1 MNILE
6 RFKSEAKKNPQKIVL
21 PEAIDPRMLT
31 AAAIS
36 FDQGIAWPTLLGSPQ
51 EVKSEARR
59 LDISVEGIEI
69 IEPEKS
75 ANLDEYVAEY
85 MRVRK
90 VKERVARRLLRRTL
104 YFAAMMVRKGDAAGM
119 VSGVTSITA
128 AVIRAAGLV
137 IGLKEGISIPSSF
150 FIMVLPDKDYGEDGT
165 LVFADCA
172 VNQNPSA
179 EQLSEIAFTTAQS
192 AERLLGWEPRLAMLS
207 YSTKGSAAG
216 PLPDKMVKATE
227 IIRQISPH
235 LAVDGELQADA
246 ALVSEVAARKVKG
259 ESPVAGRANV
269 LIFPDLNAANI
280 AYKLTQYLAG
290 AKAYGPILQGLRRPV
305 NDLSRSASVE
315 DIIGVIAITVVQ
327 AQAKEV

>member
-6 RFKSEAKKNPQKIVL
+6 RFKSKAKRNPQRIVL
-21 PEAIDPRMLT
+21 PEALDSRILT

-36 FDQGIAWPTLLGSPQ
+36 LEQGIAAPILLGSPQ
-51 EVKSEARR
+51 EVESEARR
-59 LDISVEGIEI
+59 LGINLKGIEI
-69 IEPEKS
+69 IGPEKS
-75 ANLDEYVAEY
+75 ANLDEYIAEY
-85 MRVRK
+85 IRVRK
-90 VKERVARRLLRRTL
+90 VKERVAARLLRRPL
-104 YFAAMMVRKGDAAGM
+104 YFAALMVKKGDAGGM
-119 VSGVTSITA
+119 VSGVRSITA

-137 IGLKEGISIPSSF
+137 IGLKEGVSVPSSF
-150 FIMVLPDKDYGEDGT
+150 FIMMLPEKDYGEDGA

-172 VNQNPSA
+172 VNQDPGP
-179 EQLSEIAFTTAQS
+179 EELSQIAITTAQS
-192 AERLLGWEPRLAMLS
+192 VVRLLGWEPRLAMIS

-235 LAVDGELQADA
+235 LAVYGELQVDA

-290 AKAYGPILQGLRRPV
+290 AEAYGPILQGFRQPV

-315 DIIGVIAITVVQ
+315 EILGVITITVVQ
-327 AQAKEV
+327 AQEGEP

>member
-6 RFKSEAKKNPQKIVL
+6 RFKSKAKRNPERIVL
-21 PEAIDPRMLT
+21 PEALDERML
-31 AAAIS
+31 AAASIS
-36 FDQGIAWPTLLGSPQ
+36 LEQGIARPILLGSPQ
-51 EVKSEARR
+51 QIKSEARR
-59 LDISVEGIEI
+59 LDVSLKGIEI

-75 ANLDEYVAEY
+75 ANLEEYIAEY
-85 MRVRK
+85 IRVRK
-90 VKERVARRLLRRTL
+90 VKERVAARLLRRPL
-104 YFAAMMVRKGDAAGM
+104 YFGAMMVKKGDARGM
-119 VSGVTSITA
+119 VSGVRSITA

-137 IGLKEGISIPSSF
+137 IGLKEGVSVPSSF
-150 FIMVLPDKDYGEDGT
+150 FIMMLPEKDYGEDGA

-172 VNQNPSA
+172 VNQDPSP
-179 EQLSEIAFTTAQS
+179 EELSQIAITTAQS
-192 AERLLGWEPRLAMLS
+192 VVRLLGWEPRLAMLS

-227 IIRQISPH
+227 IIRKTSPH

-290 AKAYGPILQGLRRPV
+290 AKAYGPIFQGFRRPV
-305 NDLSRSASVE
+305 NDLSRGASVE
-315 DIIGVIAITVVQ
+315 EILGVITITVVQ
-327 AQAKEV
+327 AQEGEP

>member
-6 RFKSEAKKNPQKIVL
+6 RFKSKAKRNPQRIVL
-21 PEAIDPRMLT
+21 PEALDQRILT

-36 FDQGIAWPTLLGSPQ
+36 SEQGIAKSVLLGSPQ
-51 EVKSEARR
+51 EIESEARR
-59 LDISVEGIEI
+59 LDISLKGIKI

-75 ANLDEYVAEY
+75 ANLEEYIAEY
-85 MRVRK
+85 IRVRK
-90 VKERVARRLLRRTL
+90 VKERVAARLLRRPL
-104 YFAAMMVRKGDAAGM
+104 YFAAMMVKKGDAGGM
-119 VSGVTSITA
+119 VSGVRSITA

-137 IGLKEGISIPSSF
+137 IGLKEGVSVPSSF
-150 FIMVLPDKDYGEDGT
+150 FIMMLPGKDYGEEGA

-172 VNQNPSA
+172 VNQDPGP
-179 EQLSEIAFTTAQS
+179 EELSQIAITTAQS
-192 AERLLGWEPRLAMLS
+192 VVRLLGWEPRLAMLS

-216 PLPDKMVKATE
+216 PLRDKVVKATE
-227 IIRQISPH
+227 IIRKTLPY
-235 LAVDGELQADA
+235 LVVDGELQADA

-259 ESPVAGRANV
+259 ENPVAGRANV

-290 AKAYGPILQGLRRPV
+290 AEAYGPILQGFRQPV

-315 DIIGVIAITVVQ
+315 DILGVMAITVVQ
-327 AQAKEV
+327 AQEEEG

>member
-6 RFKSEAKKNPQKIVL
+6 KFKSKAKRNPERIVL
-21 PEAIDPRMLT
+21 PEALDERML
-31 AAAIS
+31 AAASIS
-36 FDQGIAWPTLLGSPQ
+36 LEQGIARPILLGSPQ

-59 LDISVEGIEI
+59 LDVSLKGIEI

-75 ANLDEYVAEY
+75 ANLEEYVAEY
-85 MRVRK
+85 IRVRK
-90 VKERVARRLLRRTL
+90 VKERVAARLLRRPL
-104 YFAAMMVRKGDAAGM
+104 YFGAMMVKKGDAGGM
-119 VSGVTSITA
+119 VSGVRSITA

-137 IGLKEGISIPSSF
+137 IGLKEGISVPSSF
-150 FIMVLPDKDYGEDGT
+150 FIMILPEKDYGEDGA

-172 VNQNPSA
+172 VNQDPSP
-179 EQLSEIAFTTAQS
+179 EELSQIAITTAQNVV
-192 AERLLGWEPRLAMLS
+192 RLLGWEPRLAMLS

-227 IIRQISPH
+227 IIRKTSPH

-290 AKAYGPILQGLRRPV
+290 AKAYGPIFQGFRRPV
-305 NDLSRSASVE
+305 NDLSRGASVE
-315 DIIGVIAITVVQ
+315 EILGGITITVVQ
-327 AQAKEV
+327 AQEGEP